1 MPYPMPGEEFFASL
15 RKRGIYYVDKTEF
28 LKPLFCGS
36 GRALLLQRPALFG
49 KTLTLSTLR
58 CFLEM
63 DYENP
68 GDTSRQQ
75 ELFRGLRVMEDREF
89 CSEHMGQHPVLSICL
104 RHVGGIGYEDAY
116 GSLAYDIS
124 RLAGDF
130 RWLDGPELAES
141 DHEFLRRLM
150 DFGYMRRQ
158 ESRDCLIRSLS
169 LLCRLLVKRFGESR
183 GAVLLID
190 DYDSPLRNA
199 AAGGW
204 YQPMSELI
212 GAMLSDALNPECG
225 ISKVILTGYL
235 RSTDESFCPEL
246 SEITADTVLTES
258 GSLSEAIGFTPDE
271 AEAMFGCY
279 GFGNCFETAR
289 RHFGFYSIGGHE
301 LFCPEDIGGFLNG
314 LYDSD
319 DPARHWPE
327 PYWVRQGGYNIITS
341 YMPHL
346 GPDGS
351 DRLEELA
358 SGGSISA
365 EADDRV
371 SFAGFRGNKWT
382 PAEFRTVL
390 LHAGYLTAVKREAQN
405 TFEIRVPNDEI
416 LEYFRHNI
424 SSYYEDRYSD
434 EYGKLAESFIDGI
447 RSGDSVN
454 AGRALRVLL
463 RGFVSLNE
471 PRVRA
476 SSESYYK
483 EFFNTVFSA
492 VRRNIWDF
500 RFENGSGSGYITYST
515 DGCSV
520 DTALVLRYAEDNA
533 VPLSDPAGR
542 ALEQIDEKEYA
553 RLLSRAEA
561 SRKVL
566 VCGIALRGRDCSVV
580 LRELHPLGGS
590 GLL

>member
-1 MPYPMPGEEFFASL
+1 MPGEEFFAPL
-15 RKRGIYYVDKTEF
+15 RKRGIYYVDKTEY
-28 LKPLFCGS
+28 LKPLLCGS

-49 KTLTLSTLR
+49 KTLMLSTLR

-63 DYENP
+63 DYEDP
-68 GDTSRQQ
+68 GDTARQQ

-89 CSEHMGQHPVLSICL
+89 CNEHMGQHPVLSVCL
-104 RHVGGIGYEDAY
+104 RSIDGISFEDAY
-116 GSLAYDIS
+116 GSLASDIS
-124 RLAGDF
+124 DLAHDF
-130 RWLDGPELAES
+130 RWLDGPKLTEEE
-141 DHEFLRRLM
+141 HEFLKRLL
-150 DFGYMRRQ
+150 DFEYLRHQG
-158 ESRDCLIRSLS
+158 SKGCLIRAFSFLS
-169 LLCRLLVKRFGESR
+169 RLLLERFGESHSP
-183 GAVLLID
+183 VLIID
-190 DYDSPLRNA
+190 DCCAPLRNA
-199 AAGGW
+199 AEIGF
-204 YQPMSELI
+204 YEPMSELI
-212 GAMLSDALNPECG
+212 GAMLSDALSPESG
-225 ISKVILTGYL
+225 ILKVILAGYL
-235 RSTDESFCPEL
+235 RCPDESFCQEL
-246 SEITADTVLTES
+246 SKMCADTVLSES

-271 AEAMFGCY
+271 AKAMFECY
-279 GFGNCFETAR
+279 GFGNLFETAR

-520 DTALVLRYAEDNA
+520 DAALVLRYAEDNA

-566 VCGIALRGRDCSVV
+566 VCGIALRGRDCAVV
-580 LRELHPLGGS
+580 LRELHP
-590 GLL
+590 